1 MAERDPPSVTVVTDM
16 CLESTLSKT
25 VAVTKITERSTTG
38 KFFFVFFLNLYVLS
52 LNTVK

>member
-25 VAVTKITERSTTG
+25 VAETKITERSTTG
-38 KFFFVFFLNLYVLS
+38 KFFFCFVFS
-52 LNTVK
+52 

>member
-25 VAVTKITERSTTG
+25 VAETKITERSTMG
-38 KFFFVFFLNLYVLS
+38 KFFLFCFFLKIYMCYH
-52 LNTVK
+52 